1 MELEDI
7 AKDIYE
13 SGVVDSGEKIEYDF
27 DIDLA
32 AKQAVKIDK
41 LQISLTRSKQ
51 WEKIWRNAYFKE
63 KIKTHVYK
71 VEMNRNRRKLT
82 RIYNDVKRYGTKE
95 QFDRLKEL

>member
-1 MELEDI
+1 MELEAI
-7 AKDIYE
+7 TKDVYE

-32 AKQAVKIDK
+32 AKQAMKIDN
-41 LQISLTRSKQ
+41 LQRALVVSNN

-71 VEMNRNRRKLT
+71 AEMNRNRRKLT
-82 RIYNDVKRYGTKE
+82 RIYNDVKRYGTQE
-95 QFDRLKEL
+95 LFDRLKEL